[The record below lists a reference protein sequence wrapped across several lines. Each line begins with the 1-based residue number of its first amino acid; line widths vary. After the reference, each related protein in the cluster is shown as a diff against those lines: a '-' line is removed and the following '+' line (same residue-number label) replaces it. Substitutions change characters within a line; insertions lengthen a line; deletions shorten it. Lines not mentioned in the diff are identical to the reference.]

1 MIERLASILVN
12 ALYENNFILGTQRE
26 DYAYAFITEAEKII
40 TIFSIIIIS
49 TFEKQYLN
57 SFLFSVAF
65 FCLRHRTGG
74 AHFSTFKK
82 CYVGTLIMYICLFR
96 FIQLT
101 KHNDMFVNIL
111 FGVTIASVVIIIYIG
126 CVNHYNMNMNK
137 MELEAN
143 KKRARFTVMIELGFV
158 IYLILMNA
166 NIETI
171 ESIELA
177 IIVCSVLM
185 IIAKIMGQEVME
197 IGQEEI
203 SWNG

>member
-1 MIERLASILVN
+1 MIEQLASFLVN
-12 ALYENNFILGTQRE
+12 ELYENNFILGTQRE
-26 DYAYAFITEAEKII
+26 DYAYAFITEVEKII
-40 TIFSIIIIS
+40 TLLSIFIIS
-49 TFEKQYLN
+49 VIEKQYIN
-57 SFLFSVAF
+57 AILFSVAF

-74 AHFSTFKK
+74 AHFSTFRK
-82 CYVGTLIMYICLFR
+82 CYVGTLIMYICLFH

-101 KHNDMFVNIL
+101 EHNDMVVNTL
-111 FGVTIASVVIIIYIG
+111 FGVTVASVVIIIYIG

-143 KKRARFTVMIELGFV
+143 KKRARVTVMIELGFV

-185 IIAKIMGQEVME
+185 IIAKIKGQEVKE
-197 IGQEEI
+197 N
-203 SWNG
+203 WTRRNL